1 MTWNL
6 SHKLACRKLTTGNIT
21 QTLNGS
27 KKKLQRLILE
37 SETLK
42 KMIVEKKEL
51 TKKVQQE
58 IKGIETE
65 RSKVQKANS
74 FLKKQIEESAMPEP
88 LEYVQQKAT
97 AYQLQKDVANYE
109 RKVEIAEMEHRSLQ
123 VKNRSTRGNT
133 TTLFNQ

>member
-1 MTWNL
+1 MGVRR
-6 SHKLACRKLTTGNIT
+6 SC
-21 QTLNGS
+21 NG
-27 KKKLQRLILE
+27 KCHHGAMALLQRGLIVVVRCRLILE

-74 FLKKQIEESAMPEP
+74 FLKKQIEESAMPE
-88 LEYVQQKAT
+88 V
-97 AYQLQKDVANYE
+97 
-109 RKVEIAEMEHRSLQ
+109 
-123 VKNRSTRGNT
+123 G
-133 TTLFNQ
+133 